1 MKHRLKLFY
10 IVPLLILVVFLLA
23 SCSKEDNDLKGYV
36 GENKIVLLANTTN
49 YMQDNS
55 TDELLVNVYLVN
67 SVTETVTLDFA
78 LDNNIVDQQALT
90 ILEQSTI
97 TFKPG
102 EKKGQLKIKSKSRGL
117 LDKEH
122 TININLV
129 KNSSALPLEKA
140 FVISL
145 LPIRRAEA
153 LTDHQIELL
162 DGYKRR
168 GLDLYLLMG
177 DIPVVANVK
186 FPGGG
191 NLETMFYAKDIVLN
205 GYTSITLSDLSTAD
219 RPILRMVSNP
229 MGIESYLYEL
239 FRSETVDDKDF
250 WTQTPSV
257 QQIMELINL
266 SPTSKETFEVEL
278 DEIAI
283 DLKTRKITYLS
294 TLKDIIND
302 EYTAVPFTY
311 KYTAWDR
318 LKKLIDEQSPLAVEN
333 YEMGGSVYPG
343 HYINNGDITTDGFT
357 KDGMGYWRE
366 PTAILSDNTLKFQF
380 TISHTNADDY
390 VLFNI
395 EYKLK

>member
-23 SCSKEDNDLKGYV
+23 SCSKEDNDLKGYT
-36 GENKIVLLANTTN
+36 GENKIVLLTNTTN

-67 SVTETVTLDFA
+67 SVTETVTLDFS
-78 LDNNIVDQQALT
+78 LENNVVNQQALAV
-90 ILEQSTI
+90 LEQSTV

-102 EKKGQLKIKSKSRGL
+102 EKKAQLKIKSTTRGV

-129 KNSSALPLEKA
+129 KNSSTLPLDKA
-140 FVISL
+140 FVINL

-153 LTDHQIELL
+153 LTDKQIELL

-168 GLDLYLLMG
+168 GLDLYPLMG
-177 DIPVVANVK
+177 DVPVVANVK

-205 GYTSITLSDLSTAD
+205 GYTSITLSERATAD
-219 RPILRMVSNP
+219 RPVLKMVSNP

-250 WTQTPSV
+250 WMQTPSV
-257 QQIMELINL
+257 QQIIGLINL

-294 TLKDIIND
+294 TLKNILED
-302 EYTAVPFTY
+302 EYTAAPFTY

-318 LKKLIDEQSPLAVEN
+318 LKKLIDEQNPLAVEN

-343 HYINNGDITTDGFT
+343 HYINNGDIATDGFT

-366 PTAILSDNTLKFQF
+366 PTATLSDNILKFQF

>member
-1 MKHRLKLFY
+1 MKHRLKLCY
-10 IVPLLILVVFLLA
+10 IVPLLILIVFILA
-23 SCSKEDNDLKGYV
+23 SCSKEDNDLKGYT

-49 YMQDNS
+49 FMQDNG
-55 TDELLVNVYLVN
+55 TDELLVNIYLVN
-67 SVTETVTLDFA
+67 SVSETVTLEFA
-78 LDNNIVDQQALT
+78 LNNNTVNQQELT
-90 ILEQSTI
+90 VLEQSTI

-102 EKKGQLKIKSKSRGL
+102 EKKAQLKVKSKSRGL
-117 LDKEH
+117 LDQEH
-122 TININLV
+122 TFTIKLV
-129 KNSSALPLEKA
+129 KNTSTLPLDKD
-140 FVISL
+140 FLINL
-145 LPIRRAEA
+145 IPIRRAEA
-153 LTDHQIELL
+153 LSDHQIELL

-168 GLDLYLLMG
+168 GLDLYPLMG
-177 DIPVVANVK
+177 DVPVEANVK

-191 NLETMFYAKDIVLN
+191 NLETMYHPKDITLK
-205 GYTSITLSDLSTAD
+205 GYTSITLSERATAD
-219 RPILRMVSNP
+219 RPVLKMVSNP

-250 WTQTPSV
+250 WMQTPSV
-257 QQIMELINL
+257 QQIIGLINL

-294 TLKDIIND
+294 TLKNIFED

-318 LKKLIDEQSPLAVEN
+318 LKKLIDEQNPLAVEN

-343 HYINNGDITTDGFT
+343 HYINTSDITTDEFT
-357 KDGMGYWRE
+357 TDGQGYWRE
-366 PTAILSDNTLKFQF
+366 STATLSDNMLSFQF
-380 TISHTNADDY
+380 TISHTNASDY

>member
-78 LDNNIVDQQALT
+78 LENNIVDQQALT
-90 ILEQSTI
+90 ILEQSII

-102 EKKGQLKIKSKSRGL
+102 EKKGQLKIKSKSRGV

-129 KNSSALPLEKA
+129 KNTSSLPLDKT
-140 FVISL
+140 FTINL
-145 LPIRRAEA
+145 IPIRRAEA

-168 GLDLYLLMG
+168 GLDLYPLMG

-191 NLETMFYAKDIVLN
+191 NLETMFNAKDIMLN
-205 GYTSITLSDLSTAD
+205 GYTSIT
-219 RPILRMVSNP
+219 
-229 MGIESYLYEL
+229 
-239 FRSETVDDKDF
+239 
-250 WTQTPSV
+250 
-257 QQIMELINL
+257 
-266 SPTSKETFEVEL
+266 
-278 DEIAI
+278 
-283 DLKTRKITYLS
+283 
-294 TLKDIIND
+294 
-302 EYTAVPFTY
+302 
-311 KYTAWDR
+311 
-318 LKKLIDEQSPLAVEN
+318 
-333 YEMGGSVYPG
+333 
-343 HYINNGDITTDGFT
+343 
-357 KDGMGYWRE
+357 
-366 PTAILSDNTLKFQF
+366 
-380 TISHTNADDY
+380 
-390 VLFNI
+390 
-395 EYKLK
+395 